1 MSNKTQRDEK
11 NFNQAALDYHKA
23 EPKGKIEVIPSKPHS
38 SQRDLSLA
46 YSPGVAV
53 PCMEIHHHPETVYDY
68 TGKGNLVAVISNGTA
83 VLGLG
88 DIGAEASKPVMEGKG
103 LLFKIFADINV
114 FDIEIDEKDPDKFI
128 QIVKGI
134 APTFGGINLEDIKAP
149 EAFYIEQRLKE
160 ELDIP
165 LMHDD
170 QHGTAIISAA
180 ALINSLQI
188 ANKNIGEVK
197 MVVNGAGAAAVACAN
212 LYISLGLKRENI
224 LMCDSKGVINHK
236 RENLTPE
243 KIDFIAQTDIE
254 TLEDACKGADVFI
267 GLSKGNVMT
276 PEMLSSM
283 SENPI
288 VFALSNPDP
297 EIAYDLALATRKDV
311 IMATGRSDYP
321 NQVNNVLGFPYI
333 FRGALDVQAKG
344 INEEMKL
351 AAVHAIADLAKEPVP
366 EAVILAYNVQ
376 NLQFGREYFIPK
388 PFDNRLITK
397 VSSAVAKAAIESGI
411 ARKTI
416 ADFDEYETQL
426 LDRMGRDEKLVRMMQ
441 NRAKANPKRI
451 TLGNAE
457 EYNVLKAAQI
467 LYEEG
472 IAYPSLLGDKK
483 YVKEQMERFGINI
496 DVPIIDPSDDDQ
508 KENRKKYR
516 ETLWK
521 LRQRKGMNEYK
532 AKRYVR
538 QRDYFGPL
546 MLKHGDTDGLIV
558 GFSKNYVSTLRPV
571 LEVIEKEKG
580 VEKVAAMMMILS
592 EKKPIFFA
600 DTSINQNPTAEDLVN
615 IAKMAEHTVKS
626 FAIEPRIAMLGFE
639 NFAAIS
645 DTSKKVA
652 KAVSILHEKFPKM
665 IVDGE
670 IQPDFAMNADHLSD
684 YPFSKLG
691 TTPAN
696 TFIFPNLESA
706 NLSYKIIRGMKVA
719 QVIGPILMGL
729 KQPVH
734 VLQMRSSV
742 DEIVNLATVAV
753 LDAQRREGK
762 K

>member
-1 MSNKTQRDEK
+1 MSNKTNRDEK

-53 PCMEIHHHPETVYDY
+53 PCMEIHHNPETVYDY

-188 ANKNIGEVK
+188 ANKNIEEVK

-397 VSSAVAKAAIESGI
+397 VSSAVAKAAIDSGI

-416 ADFDEYETQL
+416 TDFDEYETQL

-639 NFAAIS
+639 NFSAIS
-645 DTSKKVA
+645 ETSKKVA

-670 IQPDFAMNADHLSD
+670 IQPDFAMNSDHLSD

-753 LDAQRREGK
+753 LDAQRRESK

>member
-1 MSNKTQRDEK
+1 MSSKTHRDEK
-11 NFNQAALDYHKA
+11 NFSQAALDYHKA

-53 PCMEIHHHPETVYDY
+53 PCMEIHHNPETVYDY

-149 EAFYIEQRLKE
+149 EAFYIEQKLKE

-188 ANKNIGEVK
+188 ANKNIEEVK
-197 MVVNGAGAAAVACAN
+197 MVVNGAGAAAIACTN
-212 LYISLGLKRENI
+212 LYISLGLKRENV

-243 KIDFIAQTDIE
+243 KLDFIAQTDIE
-254 TLEDACKGADVFI
+254 TLEDAVRGSDVFI

-288 VFALSNPDP
+288 VFALANPDP
-297 EIAYDLALATRKDV
+297 EIAYDLAIATRKDV

-351 AAVHAIADLAKEPVP
+351 AAVHAIANLAKEPVP

-416 ADFDEYETQL
+416 ADFDEYENQL

-483 YVKEQMERFGINI
+483 YIKEQMERFGIDI

-508 KENRKKYR
+508 KANRKKYR

-546 MLKHGDTDGLIV
+546 MLRHGDTDGLII
-558 GFSKNYVSTLRPV
+558 GFSKNYTSVLRPV
-571 LEVIEKEKG
+571 LEVIEKDKG
-580 VEKVAAMMMILS
+580 VDKVAAMMMILS

-753 LDAQRREGK
+753 LDAQRREVK

>member
-53 PCMEIHHHPETVYDY
+53 PCMEIHHNPETVYDY

-149 EAFYIEQRLKE
+149 EAFYIEQKLKE

-180 ALINSLQI
+180 ALINALQI
-188 ANKNIGEVK
+188 ANKNIEEVK
-197 MVVNGAGAAAVACAN
+197 MVVNGAGAAAVACTN
-212 LYISLGLKRENI
+212 LYISLGLKRENV

-243 KIDFIAQTDIE
+243 KIDFVAQTDLE
-254 TLEDACKGADVFI
+254 TLEDALKGSDVFI

-276 PEMLSSM
+276 PDMLSSM
-283 SENPI
+283 AENPI
-288 VFALSNPDP
+288 VFALANPDP
-297 EIAYDLALATRKDV
+297 EIAYDLAMATRKDV

-351 AAVHAIADLAKEPVP
+351 AAVHAIANLAKEPVP

-397 VSSAVAKAAIESGI
+397 VSSAVAKAAIDSGI

-416 ADFDEYETQL
+416 ADFNEYETQL

-472 IAYPSLLGDKK
+472 IAYPILLGDKK

-521 LRQRKGMNEYK
+521 LRQRKGVNEYK
-532 AKRYVR
+532 AKKFVR

-592 EKKPIFFA
+592 E
-600 DTSINQNPTAEDLVN
+600 
-615 IAKMAEHTVKS
+615 
-626 FAIEPRIAMLGFE
+626 
-639 NFAAIS
+639 
-645 DTSKKVA
+645 
-652 KAVSILHEKFPKM
+652 
-665 IVDGE
+665 
-670 IQPDFAMNADHLSD
+670 
-684 YPFSKLG
+684 
-691 TTPAN
+691 
-696 TFIFPNLESA
+696 
-706 NLSYKIIRGMKVA
+706 
-719 QVIGPILMGL
+719 
-729 KQPVH
+729 
-734 VLQMRSSV
+734 
-742 DEIVNLATVAV
+742 
-753 LDAQRREGK
+753 
-762 K
+762 

>member
-1 MSNKTQRDEK
+1 MSNKTHRDEK

-180 ALINSLQI
+180 ALINALQI
-188 ANKNIGEVK
+188 ANKNIEEVK
-197 MVVNGAGAAAVACAN
+197 MVVNGAGAAAVACTN
-212 LYISLGLKRENI
+212 LYISLGLKRENV

-243 KIDFIAQTDIE
+243 KIDFVIQTELE
-254 TLEDACKGADVFI
+254 TLEDAVKGSDVFI

-297 EIAYDLALATRKDV
+297 EIAYDLALSTRKDV

-351 AAVHAIADLAKEPVP
+351 AAVHAIANLAKEPVP

-397 VSSAVAKAAIESGI
+397 VSSAVAKAAIDSGI

-416 ADFDEYETQL
+416 TDFDEYETQL

-600 DTSINQNPTAEDLVN
+600 DTSINQNPSAEDLVN

>member
-1 MSNKTQRDEK
+1 MSNKTHRDEK

-180 ALINSLQI
+180 ALINALQI
-188 ANKNIGEVK
+188 ANKNIEDVK
-197 MVVNGAGAAAVACAN
+197 MVVNGAGAAAVACTN
-212 LYISLGLKRENI
+212 LYISLGLKRENV

-243 KIDFIAQTDIE
+243 KIDFVIQTDLE
-254 TLEDACKGADVFI
+254 TLEDAVKGSDVFI

-297 EIAYDLALATRKDV
+297 EIAYDLALSTRKDV

-351 AAVHAIADLAKEPVP
+351 AAVHAIANLAKEPVP

-397 VSSAVAKAAIESGI
+397 VSSAVAKAAIDSGI

-416 ADFDEYETQL
+416 TDFDEYETQL

-600 DTSINQNPTAEDLVN
+600 DTSINQNPSAEDLVN

-753 LDAQRREGK
+753 LDAQRREAK